1 MDNNQSKNMD
11 IRTETATAV
20 SRAEVSYGYANGITI
35 TRPRAYDTAVS
46 LSFSSQISYLFT
58 EYFKG
63 ILFVLFCAVFIFA
76 VPTFITK
83 PASVRLMLGRIL
95 KRTID
100 IIGAV
105 AGLILTLPIW
115 VILPIIIKL
124 DSKGS
129 VFYTQSR
136 VGINRRKK
144 DRRYHQKVDI
154 EDHRGRE
161 RRRENHSGEPFKL
174 IKFRTMVQNAEKK
187 TGPVWATKND
197 ARITRVGALLRKSRI
212 DEIPQFINVLKGDMS
227 LVGPRPERPSF
238 VKNLTEKVENY
249 SERLK
254 VKPGIT
260 GLAQVKGEY
269 DSSIST
275 VTEKIKYDLEY
286 INNWS
291 LWMDIKILF
300 KTVLV
305 VITGKGAN

>member
-1 MDNNQSKNMD
+1 MD

-20 SRAEVSYGYANGITI
+20 SRVDHSYGYANGITI

-46 LSFSSQISYLFT
+46 LSLSSQISYLFT

-63 ILFVLFCAVFIFA
+63 ILFVLLCTVFIFA
-76 VPTFITK
+76 VPAFITK
-83 PASVRLMLGRIL
+83 PASVRLMLKRAL

-100 IIGAV
+100 ILGSIT
-105 AGLILTLPIW
+105 GLILTLPIW
-115 VILPIIIKL
+115 ILLPILIKF

-129 VFYTQSR
+129 VFYTQLR
-136 VGINRRKK
+136 VGINQRKK
-144 DRRYHQKVDI
+144 DRRYHDKVDI
-154 EDHRGRE
+154 TDRRGRE
-161 RRRENHSGEPFKL
+161 RRRENNLGEPFKL

-187 TGPVWATKND
+187 TGPIWAKKND
-197 ARITRVGALLRKSRI
+197 TRITRVGAFLRKTRI

-238 VKNLTEKVENY
+238 VKNLTEKVDNY
-249 SERLK
+249 SQRLN

-260 GLAQVKGEY
+260 GLAQVKGGY

-275 VTEKIKYDLEY
+275 VTEKIKYDLKY

-300 KTVLV
+300 KTILV